1 MIIQRLAAAI
11 RRQDWFQVVIEVFIV
26 VVGIFIGLQVDDW
39 NQNRMDRKTERAYLE
54 RLYSDFN
61 ENKQELGVLS
71 GIHREIATQISAVTD
86 YLAAEVINQQKA
98 SGFAENEVRFYA
110 LPSAV
115 LKTGTI
121 NELISTGRLALIT
134 NQSIR
139 DAINTVNSAHT
150 SAKEQLEY
158 MRDNISLSDA
168 TFMGRFYVY
177 AVNEDG
183 RTITKQDFNK
193 VLGDTEIISAMQQAM
208 GSHFL
213 MAQARQY
220 ELNTVTGALN
230 LIACELGKEECVTDE
245 TP

>member
-11 RRQDWFQVVIEVFIV
+11 RRQDWFQVMIEVFIV

-54 RLYSDFN
+54 RLYRDFN
-61 ENKQELGVLS
+61 ENKQELGVLA
-71 GIHREIATQISAVTD
+71 GIHRAIATEISAVTD
-86 YLAAEVINQQKA
+86 YLAAGIINQQTA
-98 SGFAENEVRFYA
+98 NVFEENEVRFYA

-121 NELISTGRLALIT
+121 NELISTGRLALIS

-139 DAINTVNSAHT
+139 DAINTVNSVHT

-183 RTITKQDFNK
+183 RTIK
-193 VLGDTEIISAMQQAM
+193 
-208 GSHFL
+208 
-213 MAQARQY
+213 
-220 ELNTVTGALN
+220 TGF
-230 LIACELGKEECVTDE
+230 
-245 TP
+245 